1 MKVFKVSGVTSVFKV
16 DLRSVTAPINLI
28 GPQGH

>member
-1 MKVFKVSGVTSVFKV
+1 MKSFKLFGVTLVFKA
-16 DLRSVTAPINLI
+16 DLRSVTVPINLI